1 MRPDNRLSYFR
12 VLGRVM
18 ALVGRRSPF
27 PLFAFVVVGLALMG
41 ANVLVFHLLEGVLS
55 QLTDHERL
63 SQLAGAILVAGSV
76 IVLREVL
83 EMVSDPIAAYVWGKT
98 TAVLTGAMNQK
109 VERLEV
115 IDFETLD
122 ANERVELAQAGIVG
136 ALSTLMAFLFGCGS
150 HIEEPCAQAARPCAN
165 STGLSKAVISV
176 RYVWDSNDQAA
187 AKRPL

>member
-1 MRPDNRLSYFR
+1 MKPDNRLSYFR

-41 ANVLVFHLLEGVLS
+41 ANILVFHLLEGVLS

-83 EMVSDPIAAYVWGKT
+83 EMVSDPIAAYVWGEDHRG
-98 TAVLTGAMNQK
+98 VDRGD
-109 VERLEV
+109 ESE
-115 IDFETLD
+115 
-122 ANERVELAQAGIVG
+122 G
-136 ALSTLMAFLFGCGS
+136 
-150 HIEEPCAQAARPCAN
+150 
-165 STGLSKAVISV
+165 
-176 RYVWDSNDQAA
+176 
-187 AKRPL
+187 